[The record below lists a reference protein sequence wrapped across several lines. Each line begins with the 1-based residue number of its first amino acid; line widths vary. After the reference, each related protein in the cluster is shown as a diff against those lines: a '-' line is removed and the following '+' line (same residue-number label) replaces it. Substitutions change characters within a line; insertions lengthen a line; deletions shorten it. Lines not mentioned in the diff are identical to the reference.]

1 MTFLPVTSHD
11 AVDLEALRDDLA
23 PLIGDRA
30 VALFGHAISQGF
42 GGALARASRDSL
54 LAGGDD
60 PDAPQVTEAE
70 QLLIDWGHAIG
81 RDPRAVPA
89 ELEERLERVFSPA
102 SRTVLVA
109 FASRVVAAN
118 VFAAVGRVDVES

>member
-1 MTFLPVTSHD
+1 MTFLPVTSYD
-11 AVDLEALRDDLA
+11 AVEFDALRDDLA

-81 RDPRAVPA
+81 QDPRTVPA
-89 ELEERLERVFSPA
+89 ELDERLERVFSPA
-102 SRTVLVA
+102 SRVVLVA

-118 VFAAVGRVDVES
+118 TFAAVGRIDAHS

>member
-11 AVDLEALRDDLA
+11 AVELDGLRDELA

-70 QLLIDWGHAIG
+70 QLLIDWGHVIG
-81 RDPRAVPA
+81 RDPRTVPA
-89 ELEERLERVFSPA
+89 ELDERLERVFSPA

-118 VFAAVGRVDVES
+118 TFAAVGRIDAPS